1 MASESPIAKLAAKPL
16 NYQLGVLAAC
26 LLAICGLYYQ
36 FFYSSLD
43 EDLTGAKSQYTRLEN
58 DNVKAKAREK
68 EWKQMV
74 KANEEL
80 NRTLNANQVSLPAT
94 AALPSFIG
102 HLQRQA
108 AVAGVSFKNWSRM
121 PEIPVVGYVKVPV
134 SIQVIGNFHQILK
147 YFHLLSQTT
156 RIITIEDF
164 SLTPEKSDSD
174 DVLLRADFRA
184 TTFRQ
189 PDGAAPKKATT
200 KEKAPKGGMID
211 KAKDAKAKKEAQL
224 ESVTG
229 KLQDDEKPA
238 AAGSGVD
245 RLKNPGVT
253 P

>member
-16 NYQLGVLAAC
+16 NFQLGVLVAS

-43 EDLTGAKSQYTRLEN
+43 EDLTGAKGHYTRLEN
-58 DNVKAKAREK
+58 DNKKAKAREK
-68 EWKQMV
+68 EWKKMV
-74 KANEEL
+74 KDKEEL
-80 NRTLNANQVSLPAT
+80 DRTLAANQVSLPAT

-108 AVAGVSFKNWSRM
+108 AVAGVSFKNWSRK
-121 PEIPVVGYVKVPV
+121 PEEPVAGYVKVPV

-147 YFHLLSQTT
+147 YFHLLGKTK
-156 RIITIEDF
+156 RIITIENF

-189 PDGAAPKKATT
+189 PDGAVPAKKKDGT
-200 KEKAPKGGMID
+200 KSGMIN
-211 KAKDAKAKKEAQL
+211 KAKDAKEKKEAQL
-224 ESVTG
+224 ESATG
-229 KLQDDEKPA
+229 TLPDNKPA

-245 RLKNPGVT
+245 RLKNPGAK
-253 P
+253 

>member
-1 MASESPIAKLAAKPL
+1 MAASESPIAKLAAKPL
-16 NYQLGVLAAC
+16 NYQLAVLAAC
-26 LLAICGLYYQ
+26 LLGVCGLYYQ

-43 EDLTGAKSQYTRLEN
+43 EDLAGAKGEYTRLEN
-58 DNVKAKAREK
+58 DNQKAKDREVEWKKMVKEK
-68 EWKQMV
+68 E
-74 KANEEL
+74 EL
-80 NRTLNANQVSLPAT
+80 DRTLSANQVSLPAT

-108 AVAGVSFKNWSRM
+108 AVAGVSFKNWSRK
-121 PEIPVVGYVKVPV
+121 PEEAVPGYVKVPV

-156 RIITIEDF
+156 RIITIENF

-189 PDGAAPKKATT
+189 PDGAVQAKKKEEPKSGT
-200 KEKAPKGGMID
+200 KST
-211 KAKDAKAKKEAQL
+211 AKDAKAKKEAQL
-224 ESVTG
+224 ESATG

-245 RLKNPGVT
+245 RLKNPGAK
-253 P
+253 